1 MQTEPKTK
9 AREKSDYQK
18 NRKCKISDMEM
29 LKNEKS
35 SGKRESTNS
44 GGRKDRY

>member
-35 SGKRESTNS
+35 SGKRELTHS
-44 GGRKDRY
+44 GGRKDRH